1 MYVRLIFITI
11 YMHKPICKWDNCYLK
26 YELGVGGIMVD
37 EREPKLTSLTFKK
50 LNLIGFVEINK

>member
-11 YMHKPICKWDNCYLK
+11 YMRKPICKWDNCYLK

-50 LNLIGFVEINK
+50 L